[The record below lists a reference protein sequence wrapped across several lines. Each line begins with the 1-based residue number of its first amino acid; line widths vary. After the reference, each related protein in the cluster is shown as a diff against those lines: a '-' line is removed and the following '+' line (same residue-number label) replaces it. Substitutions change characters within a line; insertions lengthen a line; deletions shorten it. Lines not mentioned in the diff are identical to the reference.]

1 MAVFSTVIPLLLL
14 FPSVSSPY
22 ANGNL
27 VLDIECSFVVLNMAT
42 CLSFVTNGSQ
52 VDKPDA
58 LCCSGLKKVLDTK
71 AECLCV
77 GLKKSASMGIKVNF
91 TVMTQSHH
99 LHFFPQP
106 HHLHLLSTI
115 STFFATIS
123 IFYNSQIKKER
134 ERKRE
139 RRRR

>member
-14 FPSVSSPY
+14 FLSVSFPY
-22 ANGNL
+22 VNGNL

-42 CLSFVTNGSQ
+42 CLSFVTIGSQ

-77 GLKKSASMGIKVNF
+77 GLKKSASMGIKVNITKAATLLAVCKLDAPPTTACSF
-91 TVMTQSHH
+91 EIFSN
-99 LHFFPQP
+99 LHVVVC
-106 HHLHLLSTI
+106 SV
-115 STFFATIS
+115 
-123 IFYNSQIKKER
+123 Y
-134 ERKRE
+134 
-139 RRRR
+139 

>member
-14 FPSVSSPY
+14 FLSVSFPY
-22 ANGNL
+22 VNGNL

-42 CLSFVTNGSQ
+42 CLSFETIGSQ

-77 GLKKSASMGIKVNF
+77 GLKKSASMGIKVNITKAATLLAVCKLDAPPTTACSF
-91 TVMTQSHH
+91 EIFSN
-99 LHFFPQP
+99 LHVVVC
-106 HHLHLLSTI
+106 SV
-115 STFFATIS
+115 
-123 IFYNSQIKKER
+123 Y
-134 ERKRE
+134 
-139 RRRR
+139 